1 MLNDSTWRNI
11 IQHNGETYNSVHHQ
25 VISSIDTT
33 FKWEIATKWV
43 SESIDYS
50 MKFEFE
56 QVQQVLSGLMVRIG
70 YVLMMVIN
78 GLARHVK

>member
-1 MLNDSTWRNI
+1 MVKHI
-11 IQHNGETYNSVHHQ
+11 SVFTTRSFHQ
-25 VISSIDTT
+25 LIALSRG
-33 FKWEIATKWV
+33 EIATKWV
-43 SESIDYS
+43 SENIDYS

-56 QVQQVLSGLMVRIG
+56 QVQQVLRGLMVSIG